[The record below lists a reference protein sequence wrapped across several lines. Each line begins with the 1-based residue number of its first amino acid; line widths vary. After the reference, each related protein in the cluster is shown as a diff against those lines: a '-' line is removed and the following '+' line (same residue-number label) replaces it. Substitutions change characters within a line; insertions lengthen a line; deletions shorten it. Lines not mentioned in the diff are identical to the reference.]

1 MVSAWLDFGGFKIDK
16 DNKNKIESI
25 KILNAKS
32 SKEEDFVT
40 FAALLRYF
48 LNKNN
53 FSDGILIELTSFVNE
68 LKELTVAEMN
78 FAEFKALFTETY
90 DVMLKTAQHNNKR
103 YLEIETQ
110 KQYWYAD
117 SNTNIE
123 EKINWYKDKDN
134 NIDKETGYYRE
145 KFKDYFDK
153 KISISFDKQKK
164 QIPEFRAQIWL
175 EALNKYHV

>member
-1 MVSAWLDFGGFKIDK
+1 MASAWLDFGGFKIDK

-32 SKEEDFVT
+32 SKEEDFIT

-53 FSDGILIELTSFVNE
+53 FSDGILIELTSFTNE
-68 LKELTVAEMN
+68 LNKMN
-78 FAEFKALFTETY
+78 IIENGSILKALFTETY

-110 KQYWYAD
+110 GRYWYAD
-117 SNTNIE
+117 INTNIE
-123 EKINWYKDKDN
+123 KRKYLYEDSS
-134 NIDKETGYYRE
+134 IDKETGYYRE